1 MTLPR
6 PSEAPPEISVVVAVY
21 RCRPCL
27 EELCDR
33 TRQALLPLVGEA
45 YEIVMVEDH
54 GCDGSWEEIER
65 LAASRPNIRG
75 AALSRNF
82 GQHAA
87 ITAGLAQARGRWA
100 LLMDCDLQDPPEL
113 IPELW
118 AKASEGFNIVYGSR
132 IAKPASPVRR
142 LAAKAYFKGMR
153 MFTGTQLDGQYGTFS
168 LISRNVIDRFL
179 DFKDVDRHYSFIL
192 GWLGFRTA
200 EVEYTPG
207 ERFAGESSYS
217 FGALLS
223 HAADGV
229 FFQTTV
235 LLRWIVYLG
244 FTLAAMGALAAVY
257 FVVARIGGQAY
268 PGWTSIIVFT
278 LIMGGFIITSTGITG
293 LYIGKVFEQVKQRPL
308 FVIERTA
315 ESGRRTETQVTQRDE
330 APDPLIRS

>member
-1 MTLPR
+1 MSR
-6 PSEAPPEISVVVAVY
+6 PPPSDAPEVSVVVAVY

-33 TRQALLPLVGEA
+33 TRKALLPLVGEG
-45 YEIVMVEDH
+45 YEIVMVEDS
-54 GCDGSWEEIER
+54 GDDGSWEEIER

-100 LLMDCDLQDPPEL
+100 LIMDCDLQDPPEL

-118 AKASEGFNIVYGSR
+118 AKASEGFNIVYGARSTR
-132 IAKPASPVRR
+132 PSKLLRR
-142 LAAKAYFKGMR
+142 LATSAYFRAMR
-153 MFTGTQLDGQYGTFS
+153 TFAGGKIDGRHGTFS
-168 LISRNVIDRFL
+168 LISRNVIDRVL
-179 DFKDVDRHYSFIL
+179 DFKDVHRHYPLIL
-192 GWLGFRTA
+192 AWLGFRTA
-200 EVEYTPG
+200 TVEYTPH

-217 FGALLS
+217 MRTLLS
-223 HAADGV
+223 YAADGV

-244 FTLAAMGALAAVY
+244 FSLAALGALAAAY
-257 FVVARIGGQAY
+257 FVAARLVGQVYA
-268 PGWTSIIVFT
+268 GWTSIVVFT
-278 LIMGGFIITSTGITG
+278 LIIGGFIITSTGITG

-315 ESGRRTETQVTQRDE
+315 ESGQPTETDVTQRDE
-330 APDPLIRS
+330 APDPLVRS